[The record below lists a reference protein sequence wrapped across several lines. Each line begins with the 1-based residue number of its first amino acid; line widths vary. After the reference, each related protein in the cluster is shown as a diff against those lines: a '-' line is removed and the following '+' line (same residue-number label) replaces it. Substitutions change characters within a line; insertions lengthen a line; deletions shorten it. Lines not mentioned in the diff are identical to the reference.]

1 MKISD
6 LKDGATRVNI
16 TAKVVEKEAPRE
28 VNTRD
33 GRQTKVANAV
43 LEDESGTIVLTLWGD
58 EINKIKQGD
67 TVKIENGYIKEWKGS
82 LQLSVGKYGKMN
94 VV

>member
-1 MKISD
+1 MKIAE
-6 LKDGATRVNI
+6 LKQGSAKVNI

-33 GRQTKVANAV
+33 GRRTKVANAV
-43 LEDESGTIVLTLWGD
+43 LEDESGTIALTLWGD
-58 EINKIKQGD
+58 EIDKVNQD
-67 TVKIENGYIKEWKGS
+67 DMVKIENGFVKEWNGS
-82 LQLSVGKYGKMN
+82 LQLSVGKFGKMQ